1 MEEYVL
7 RYRYMRY
14 KIFHLVSSIYFLRIL
29 LATVNFIIVII
40 TLISVV
46 SYVYIVIVFNI
57 YLSLLIS
64 VFNRLYA
71 LPRHCLHSRQAHRPG
86 QLGLWL

>member
-1 MEEYVL
+1 
-7 RYRYMRY
+7 MRN
-14 KIFHLVSSIYFLRIL
+14 FHLVSSMHFLRIL
-29 LATVNFIIVII
+29 LTAVDLIIVII

-46 SYVYIVIVFNI
+46 SYVYIVIVFNM

-64 VFNRLYA
+64 VFNSLYA
-71 LPRHCLHSRQAHRPG
+71 WPRYCLHSRQAHRPG